1 MTDTSTVD
9 LYYDPYDVAIDDDP
23 YPVWKRMREEAP
35 LYFNEKYNFYA
46 LSRYEDVA
54 RELPNWE
61 TYRSGR
67 GTTADILFNNVQVP
81 PGILLFE
88 DPPLH
93 DLHRRLLSRVF
104 TPRRMLAVESLVRE
118 FCVRELDPLV
128 GAGGFDFIAD
138 LGAMMPMRTIGYL
151 LGIPEEDQ
159 AKIRDRNGTFIEMG
173 EDSKPGEIDQKI
185 FENAIVMFAEY
196 IEWRANHPSD
206 DLMTELLRA
215 EIDEPDGTRR
225 PLSRTEVLAYTAM
238 IAGAGN
244 ETTARLIGFMG
255 QLLSDHP
262 DQRRELV
269 ADPSLIPGAIEET
282 LRYEPRRP
290 CRAATWPATP
300 STTAASCP
308 RARSCCCSTVP
319 PTATRVGL
327 PIRTATTSTGKRA
340 ATSASGRAC
349 TSAWARRWPGWR
361 RGSPSRRSSNAGPT
375 GTSTTPTPSG
385 RTPRACGGGRACPC
399 SPDSHPVTT
408 LSSTRTAPPGSL
420 PSVCS
425 ATSPPWA
432 VRRTIW
438 AS

>member
-1 MTDTSTVD
+1 MTDTSAIE
-9 LYYDPYDVAIDDDP
+9 LYYDPFDSVIDDDP

-35 LYFNEKYNFYA
+35 LYYNEKYNFYA

-54 RELPNWE
+54 RELPNWQ
-61 TYRSGR
+61 TFRSGR
-67 GTTADILFNNVQVP
+67 GTTADILFANIEVP

-104 TPRRMLAVESLVRE
+104 TPRRMLAVEDLVRG

-151 LGIPEEDQ
+151 LGIPEADQ
-159 AKIRDRNGTFIEMG
+159 EKIRDRSVANIELST
-173 EDSKPGEIDQKI
+173 DSDPAAVDANI
-185 FENAIVMFAEY
+185 FANSIALFAEY
-196 IEWRANHPSD
+196 IEWRASHPSD

-262 DQRRELV
+262 EQRRELV

-282 LRYEPRRP
+282 LRFEPPSPVQARYVAQDAEQYGRVVPEGSFMLLLNGSANRDPRRFADP
-290 CRAATWPATP
+290 DRYDIHRQAGGHLSFGQGLHFCLGSALARMEARVAFEEVLKRWPDWEVDYANAERAH
-300 STTAASCP
+300 TASV
-308 RARSCCCSTVP
+308 R
-319 PTATRVGL
+319 G
-327 PIRTATTSTGKRA
+327 
-340 ATSASGRAC
+340 
-349 TSAWARRWPGWR
+349 WARL
-361 RGSPSRRSSNAGPT
+361 
-375 GTSTTPTPSG
+375 
-385 RTPRACGGGRACPC
+385 
-399 SPDSHPVTT
+399 PVV
-408 LSSTRTAPPGSL
+408 TR
-420 PSVCS
+420 
-425 ATSPPWA
+425 
-432 VRRTIW
+432 
-438 AS
+438 